1 MSYSKMSTVLTT
13 PQRNRLASKE
23 LEDFL
28 RQQCKDRG
36 LSLRGLSV
44 AAGLSPGTVHNIIT
58 RNYQPSIFSLN
69 QLADYLRVKRQYLWQ
84 LAGLLPDMDYGQ
96 DTTFSD
102 PRLRFQFAQAD
113 KLPEAARELI
123 VAVVQDMIDHF
134 QAPQTPTEAMQNE

>member
-1 MSYSKMSTVLTT
+1 MSYSKMSTVLTK
-13 PQRNRLASKE
+13 PQGSRLASKK

-28 RQQCKDRG
+28 RQRCKDRG

-69 QLADYLRVKRQYLWQ
+69 QLADYLGVKRQYLWQ
-84 LAGLLPDMDYGQ
+84 LAGLLPDMDYDR
-96 DTTFSD
+96 DTAFSD

-123 VAVVQDMIDHF
+123 IAVVKAIIDHS
-134 QAPQTPTEAMQNE
+134 QPPDTPTDAIQNE

>member
-1 MSYSKMSTVLTT
+1 MIYSKMSTTLTT
-13 PQRNRLASKE
+13 PQENRLAAKE

-69 QLADYLRVKRQYLWQ
+69 QLADYLGVKRQYLWQ

-96 DTTFSD
+96 ETTFSD

-113 KLPEAARELI
+113 RLPEAARELI
-123 VAVVQDMIDHF
+123 VAIVKAIIDHS
-134 QAPQTPTEAMQNE
+134 QPPNTPADAIKNE

>member
-1 MSYSKMSTVLTT
+1 MG
-13 PQRNRLASKE
+13 AKE

-44 AAGLSPGTVHNIIT
+44 AAGLSPGTVHNIIN

-69 QLADYLRVKRQYLWQ
+69 QVADYLGVKRQYLWQ
-84 LAGLLPDMDYGQ
+84 LAGLLADMDYGQ
-96 DTTFSD
+96 ETEFSD
-102 PRLRFQFAQAD
+102 PRLRYQFAQAD

-123 VAVVQDMIDHF
+123 VAVVKDIIEHIDHL
-134 QAPQTPTEAMQNE
+134 QPSTTSTEAIRNE